1 MDSVRQLAVVWHH
14 KHHGLIS
21 ESLVNE
27 LGLGQTVCPACIG
40 GNIAASPAIFTMD
53 GFESANKKSEDQ
65 GGGGSHGQY
74 PFTSALFKEPLVPNY
89 VEESKKR
96 GERVVVSGCDSQHKA
111 GTEVSSKLNGKDV
124 TRIIHVGCATHS
136 IVHRIYDVP
145 FGGEPLWYADDVI
158 RWGLESFPGRAFVLG
173 YDVACK
179 ELSHLIAHRKL
190 SSIIDQELFFLFIP
204 AMHVYAH
211 GKDCQ
216 CLFSP
221 RQIHGLGKTIEGE
234 GVERVHSYL
243 SRSIRLTQHET
254 AENRHMD
261 IVLVCEQY
269 NQSKIRGLVS
279 WTVTKLVGAFSELDS
294 IRLML
299 ADNWATAMESNY
311 DDVVKETTAARQ
323 RLLNRLGADLLS
335 SKDELRLQIDDLVRT
350 IVSIDKHL
358 KRGPGTKMASRLKK
372 ALSTTFASI
381 YYKNGTN

>member
-1 MDSVRQLAVVWHH
+1 MFL
-14 KHHGLIS
+14 
-21 ESLVNE
+21 LVEN
-27 LGLGQTVCPACIG
+27 
-40 GNIAASPAIFTMD
+40 
-53 GFESANKKSEDQ
+53 
-65 GGGGSHGQY
+65 
-74 PFTSALFKEPLVPNY
+74 LF
-89 VEESKKR
+89 
-96 GERVVVSGCDSQHKA
+96 
-111 GTEVSSKLNGKDV
+111 
-124 TRIIHVGCATHS
+124 
-136 IVHRIYDVP
+136 
-145 FGGEPLWYADDVI
+145 
-158 RWGLESFPGRAFVLG
+158 
-173 YDVACK
+173 
-179 ELSHLIAHRKL
+179 
-190 SSIIDQELFFLFIP
+190 

-311 DDVVKETTAARQ
+311 DDVTCSHQ
-323 RLLNRLGADLLS
+323 RMNC
-335 SKDELRLQIDDLVRT
+335 
-350 IVSIDKHL
+350 
-358 KRGPGTKMASRLKK
+358 ASRLMI
-372 ALSTTFASI
+372 LPELLFQSTST
-381 YYKNGTN
+381 